1 MPFKDSK
8 AFNAIFLSLALQLV
22 FTYLDI
28 TELHNERE
36 LLGQVA
42 AGDESAFRT
51 ILRFYHPRVFSHALT
66 FTKSY
71 PEAEEITQDIFLRI
85 WQQREKL
92 PEIENFRNFLYIL
105 GRNQIISA
113 MRKQVMK
120 TDAAAEYPME
130 DMLIP
135 DQQYQYKETYALI
148 LKAVDK
154 LPPRQREV
162 FTMSRLEHLSHEQ
175 IAEKLNISKAAVNW
189 HIVQALNTLRTY
201 LANYPEV
208 LIFLIAIAPMY

>member
-1 MPFKDSK
+1 MTQKIQHWFI
-8 AFNAIFLSLALQLV
+8 IFSASALI
-22 FTYLDI
+22 TYLDI

-36 LLGQVA
+36 LLEQVA
-42 AGDESAFRT
+42 AGDEPAFRT

-92 PEIENFRNFLYIL
+92 PQIENFRNYLYIS

-113 MRKQVMK
+113 MRKQIMK
-120 TDAAAEYPME
+120 TDTAAEDPIE
-130 DMLIP
+130 DILIP

-189 HIVQALNTLRTY
+189 HIVQALNTLRAY
-201 LANYPEV
+201 LVSYPEV
-208 LIFLIAIAPMY
+208 LILLIAIAPMY

>member
-1 MPFKDSK
+1 MAAKGKTAGD
-8 AFNAIFLSLALQLV
+8 
-22 FTYLDI
+22 
-28 TELHNERE
+28 RE
-36 LLGQVA
+36 L
-42 AGDESAFRT
+42 ESGE
-51 ILRFYHPRVFSHALT
+51 ILSSA
-66 FTKSY
+66 
-71 PEAEEITQDIFLRI
+71 
-85 WQQREKL
+85 
-92 PEIENFRNFLYIL
+92 NFLYIL

-120 TDAAAEYPME
+120 TDAAAEDPME

-175 IAEKLNISKAAVNW
+175 IAAKLNISKAAVNW

>member
-1 MPFKDSK
+1 MTRKIQGWFI
-8 AFNAIFLSLALQLV
+8 IFSASALI
-22 FTYLDI
+22 TYLDI

-36 LLGQVA
+36 LLAQVA
-42 AGDESAFRT
+42 AGDETAFRT
-51 ILRFYHPRVFSHALT
+51 MLRFYHPRVFSHALT

-92 PEIENFRNFLYIL
+92 PEIENFRNYLYIS

-113 MRKQVMK
+113 MRKQIMK
-120 TDAAAEYPME
+120 TDTAAEDPME
-130 DMLIP
+130 DILIP

-154 LPPRQREV
+154 LPPRQKEV

-189 HIVQALNTLRTY
+189 HIVQALNTLRAY
-201 LANYPEV
+201 LASYPEV
-208 LIFLIAIAPMY
+208 LILLIATIPMY